1 MREND
6 KIQQKNQTL
15 NSNSNYMKG
24 CQSMKHTKKL
34 FSVLLTLVMALAL
47 AVPAFA
53 QEVDVKNG
61 SASITISN
69 AAKGETYTIYKLFDA
84 TVTGTAGGSIAYT
97 GTIPESL
104 KDYFTEDSAGNIS
117 ATDAAWKDPATKADM
132 SEGLMAALKAW
143 AGTATKTASAESDG
157 SALTFKNIPYGY
169 YVVTSTQDGG
179 AAITVDSTN
188 PTANIVDKN
197 SSTPKNLTKS
207 ADETNVNIGD
217 TVTYTVTFTTSNYSG
232 AGTAAKKIVTY
243 TIEDTLPDFLTDVT
257 VTSIIVDND
266 GKANTTNDQVAIK
279 DGDGNVPQFDGNKK
293 IVIDWYDEDKS
304 QFLYDNGATVT
315 ITYTAVVTEEAAID
329 GTGNTNKVTI
339 TWEDED
345 GKIPSKLEDN
355 ETIYTYAIA
364 LKKVDDKGN
373 PLAGAVFEFPFYVKT
388 TADTDGAYIYAGT
401 SAGTGLTNQIT
412 TPADGVIVV
421 KGVKSGTSYSI
432 TEVTAPAG
440 YNKLTAPVSVT
451 AVKTGST
458 TTHTTVYLDENGNVT
473 NTETS
478 TTVEVILNNIAAT
491 AIVVVNKTGIELP
504 STGGMGTTLFYT
516 LGAILVLGAG
526 ILLVTKKRM
535 SEKA

>member
-1 MREND
+1 
-6 KIQQKNQTL
+6 
-15 NSNSNYMKG
+15 
-24 CQSMKHTKKL
+24 MKHTKKL
-34 FSVLLTLVMALAL
+34 FSVLLALVMVFALATT
-47 AVPAFA
+47 AFA
-53 QEVDVKNG
+53 QEVTVAGDGKG
-61 SASITISN
+61 SITISN

-97 GTIPESL
+97 GTIPDSL
-104 KDYFTEDSAGNIS
+104 KTYFVYVKDNEGNDTNNITT
-117 ATDAAWKDPATKADM
+117 TDAAWKDSTKKTEM

-143 AGTATKTASAESDG
+143 AGTAGATATAFAKSDG

-188 PTANIVDKN
+188 PTATIVDKN
-197 SSTPKNLTKS
+197 SSTPHDLSKS
-207 ADETNVNIGD
+207 ANKTDVNIGD
-217 TVTYTVTFTTSNYSG
+217 TVTYTVTFVTSNYDG
-232 AGTAAKKIVTY
+232 AGKDAKKIVTY
-243 TIEDTLPDFLTDVT
+243 TIEDTLPDFLKDVT

-266 GKANTTNDQVAIK
+266 GSATTTDDQT
-279 DGDGNVPQFDGNKK
+279 NVTAQFVNKK
-293 IVIDWYDEDKS
+293 IEIDWYDEANSK
-304 QFLYDNGATVT
+304 FLYDNGATVT
-315 ITYTAVVTEEAAID
+315 ITYTAVVTDKAAID
-329 GTGNTNKVTI
+329 GNGNTNKVTL
-339 TWEDED
+339 TWTDED
-345 GKIPSKLEDN
+345 GTTPPSNLVDN

-373 PLAGAVFEFPFYVKT
+373 PLAGAVFQFPFYVKT

-401 SAGTGLTNQIT
+401 SAGNGLTNQIT

-421 KGVKSGTSYSI
+421 KGVKSGTYSI

-451 AVKTGST
+451 AVKTGETS
-458 TTHTTVYLDENGNVT
+458 THTTVYLDENGNIVE
-473 NTETS
+473 TETE
-478 TTVEVILNNIAAT
+478 TTVTVNVDISDIAAT